1 MPGSGRRR
9 ETLETRLSALMLLEQ
24 GYSRL
29 LGKMENFGLM
39 DVPLQRRE
47 REREMGVRIKTQ

>member
-1 MPGSGRRR
+1 
-9 ETLETRLSALMLLEQ
+9 MLLEQ
-24 GYSRL
+24 GYFRL

>member
-47 REREMGVRIKTQ
+47 RERERWEYE

>member
-9 ETLETRLSALMLLEQ
+9 ETLETRSSALMLLEQ